1 MRTKKTVINLDFPI
15 GTEQKREKLENM
27 NSGLAR
33 SEMKRKYNKQFI
45 LTLIDKMFNFVYL
58 DKLQ

>member
-33 SEMKRKYNKQFI
+33 SEMKRKYNKPFI